1 MDLYTGIDLHSNNGF
16 YGILNEKGERI
27 FQKKLPN
34 DLPRVLK
41 ILDPFKKDIKVIAV
55 ESTYNWYWL
64 VDGLM
69 AAGYPVVL
77 ANPAAMPQYDG
88 LKHADDRSD
97 AFFLAE
103 LSRLHIL
110 PKGYIYPRKER
121 AVRDMLRRRMMLV
134 QQRTTHIL
142 SFQSMISRQTGLG
155 MPCRTIKTLKE
166 EDIQDYFNDEYLILI
181 GETNISVIRHLTE
194 KIRRFEKEVQKRVK
208 IKPEYE
214 KIQTVP
220 GIGKILTL
228 TIMLE
233 TGPLSRYAGAG
244 NYASYCRTVK
254 AIHTSNNKKK
264 RNLNKKNG
272 NKYLSWA
279 YVEAANF
286 MKRWCPEAKRYHQKK
301 MARSKQVVATK
312 ALASKISKACYYIM
326 RDQVDFDVKKMFG

>member
-41 ILDPFKKDIKVIAV
+41 TLEPFKKDINVIAV

-69 AAGYPVVL
+69 DAGYPIEL
-77 ANPAAMPQYDG
+77 ANPAGMTQYNG
-88 LKHADDRSD
+88 LKHADDKSD

-103 LSRLHIL
+103 LLRLHIL
-110 PKGYIYPRKER
+110 PKGYIYPREER
-121 AVRDMLRRRMMLV
+121 AVRDMLRRRMLLV

-142 SFQSMISRQTGLG
+142 SFQSMISRQTGSG
-155 MPCRTIKTLKE
+155 MSCRTIKALKE
-166 EDIQDYFNDEYLILI
+166 EDIKDYFNDEYLILI

-220 GIGKILTL
+220 GIGKILVL

-233 TGPLSRYAGAG
+233 TGPISRYAGAG

-272 NKYLSWA
+272 NKYLGWA

-286 MKRWCPEAKRYHQKK
+286 MRRWCPEAKRYHQKK

-312 ALASKISKACYYIM
+312 SLASKISKACYYIM

>member
-34 DLPRVLK
+34 ELPRVLK
-41 ILDPFKKDIKVIAV
+41 ILEPFKKDIKAIAV

-69 AAGYPVVL
+69 DAGYPIEL
-77 ANPAAMPQYDG
+77 ANPAGMTQYNG
-88 LKHADDRSD
+88 LKHADDKSD
-97 AFFLAE
+97 AFFLAKL
-103 LSRLHIL
+103 LSLHIL
-110 PKGYIYPRKER
+110 PTGYIYPREER
-121 AVRDMLRRRMMLV
+121 AVRDMLRRRMLLV

-142 SFQSMISRQTGLG
+142 SFQSMISRQTGSG
-155 MPCRTIKTLKE
+155 MSCRTIKALKE
-166 EDIQDYFNDEYLILI
+166 EDIQDYLNDEYLILI

-220 GIGKILTL
+220 GIGKILVL

-233 TGPLSRYAGAG
+233 TGPISRYAGAG

-272 NKYLSWA
+272 NKYLGWA

-286 MKRWCPEAKRYHQKK
+286 MRRWCPEAKRYHQKK

-312 ALASKISKACYYIM
+312 SLASKISKACYYIM

>member
-34 DLPRVLK
+34 ELPRVLK
-41 ILDPFKKDIKVIAV
+41 ILEPFKKDIKAIAV

-69 AAGYPVVL
+69 DAGYPIEL
-77 ANPAAMPQYDG
+77 ANPAGMTQYNG
-88 LKHADDRSD
+88 LKHADDKSD

-103 LSRLHIL
+103 LLRLHIL
-110 PKGYIYPRKER
+110 PTGYIYPREER
-121 AVRDMLRRRMMLV
+121 AVRDMLRRRMKLV
-134 QQRTTHIL
+134 QHRTSHIL
-142 SFQSMISRQTGLG
+142 SFQSMISRQTGSG
-155 MPCRTIKTLKE
+155 MPGNTIKKLKE

-220 GIGKILTL
+220 GIGKILVL

-233 TGPLSRYAGAG
+233 TGPISRYAGAG

-272 NKYLSWA
+272 NKYLGWA

-286 MKRWCPEAKRYHQKK
+286 MRRWCPEAKRYHQKK

-312 ALASKISKACYYIM
+312 SLASKISKACYYIM

>member
-16 YGILNEKGERI
+16 YGILNKKGERI
-27 FQKKLPN
+27 FPKKLAN
-34 DLPRVLK
+34 DLPRVLTT
-41 ILDPFKKDIKVIAV
+41 LQPFQKDIKAIAV

-69 AAGYPVVL
+69 DAGYPIEL
-77 ANPAAMPQYDG
+77 ANPAGMPQYDG
-88 LKHADDRSD
+88 LKHADDKSD

-103 LSRLHIL
+103 LLRLHIL
-110 PKGYIYPRKER
+110 PTGYIYPREER

-134 QQRTTHIL
+134 QHRTSHIL
-142 SFQSMISRQTGLG
+142 SFQGMISRQTGSG
-155 MPCRTIKTLKE
+155 MPGNTIKTLKE
-166 EDIQDYFNDEYLILI
+166 EDIQDYFDDEYLILM

-220 GIGKILTL
+220 GIGNILTL

-264 RNLNKKNG
+264 RNLNQKNG
-272 NKYLSWA
+272 NKYLGWA
-279 YVEAANF
+279 YIEAANY
-286 MKRWCPEAKRYHQKK
+286 MRRYCPEAKRYHQKK

-312 ALASKISKACYYIM
+312 ALASKISKACFYIM
-326 RDQVDFDVKKMFG
+326 RDQVDFDAKKMFG

>member
-41 ILDPFKKDIKVIAV
+41 TLEPFKKDINVIAV

-69 AAGYPVVL
+69 DEGYPIEL
-77 ANPAAMPQYDG
+77 ANPAGMTQYNG
-88 LKHADDRSD
+88 LKHADDKSD

-103 LSRLHIL
+103 LLRLHIL
-110 PKGYIYPRKER
+110 PKGYIYPREER
-121 AVRDMLRRRMMLV
+121 AVRDMLRRRMLLV

-142 SFQSMISRQTGLG
+142 SFQSMISRQTGSG
-155 MPCRTIKTLKE
+155 MSCRTIKALKE
-166 EDIQDYFNDEYLILI
+166 EDIKDYFNDEYLILI

-220 GIGKILTL
+220 GIGKILVL

-233 TGPLSRYAGAG
+233 TGPISRYAGAG

-272 NKYLSWA
+272 NKYLGWA

-286 MKRWCPEAKRYHQKK
+286 MRRWCPEAKRYHQKK

-312 ALASKISKACYYIM
+312 SLASKISKACYYIM

>member
-16 YGILNEKGERI
+16 YGIRNEKGERI

-41 ILDPFKKDIKVIAV
+41 ILEPFKKDIKVIAV

-69 AAGYPVVL
+69 DAGYPVEL
-77 ANPAAMPQYDG
+77 ANPAGMQQYDG
-88 LKHADDRSD
+88 LKHADDKSD

-103 LSRLHIL
+103 LLRLHIL
-110 PKGYIYPRKER
+110 PKGYIYPREER

-142 SFQSMISRQTGLG
+142 SFQSMISRQTGSG
-155 MPCRTIKTLKE
+155 MPGNIIKTLKE
-166 EDIQDYFNDEYLILI
+166 EDIQNYFDDEYLILI

-194 KIRRFEKEVQKRVK
+194 KIQRFEKEVQNRVK

-220 GIGKILTL
+220 GIGTILVL

-233 TGPLSRYAGAG
+233 TGPINRYAGAG

-326 RDQVDFDVKKMFG
+326 RDQVDFDVKKMFC

>member
-41 ILDPFKKDIKVIAV
+41 TLEPFKKDINVIAV

-69 AAGYPVVL
+69 DEGYPIEL
-77 ANPAAMPQYDG
+77 ANPAGMTQYNG
-88 LKHADDRSD
+88 LKHADDKSD

-103 LSRLHIL
+103 LLRLHIL
-110 PKGYIYPRKER
+110 PKGYIYPREER
-121 AVRDMLRRRMMLV
+121 AVRDMLRRRMLLV

-142 SFQSMISRQTGLG
+142 SFQSMISRQTGSG
-155 MPCRTIKTLKE
+155 MSCRTIKALKE
-166 EDIQDYFNDEYLILI
+166 EDIQDYLNDEYLILI

-220 GIGKILTL
+220 GIGKILVL

-233 TGPLSRYAGAG
+233 TGPISRYAGAG

-272 NKYLSWA
+272 NKYLGWA

-286 MKRWCPEAKRYHQKK
+286 MRRWCPEAKRYHQKK

-312 ALASKISKACYYIM
+312 SLASKISKACYYIM

>member
-34 DLPRVLK
+34 ELPRVLK
-41 ILDPFKKDIKVIAV
+41 TLELFKKDIKAITV

-69 AAGYPVVL
+69 DAGYPVDL
-77 ANPAAMPQYDG
+77 ANPAGMTQYNG
-88 LKHADDRSD
+88 LKHADDKSD

-103 LSRLHIL
+103 LLRLHIL
-110 PKGYIYPRKER
+110 PKGYIYPREER
-121 AVRDMLRRRMMLV
+121 AVRDMLRRRMLLV

-142 SFQSMISRQTGLG
+142 SFQSMISRQTGSG
-155 MPCRTIKTLKE
+155 MSCRTIKALKE
-166 EDIQDYFNDEYLILI
+166 EDIQDYLNDEYLILI

-220 GIGKILTL
+220 GIGKILVL

-233 TGPLSRYAGAG
+233 TGPISRYAGAG

-272 NKYLSWA
+272 NKYLGWA

-286 MKRWCPEAKRYHQKK
+286 MRRWCPEAKRYHQKK

-312 ALASKISKACYYIM
+312 SLASKISKACYYIM

>member
-1 MDLYTGIDLHSNNGF
+1 MI
-16 YGILNEKGERI
+16 
-27 FQKKLPN
+27 
-34 DLPRVLK
+34 RVT
-41 ILDPFKKDIKVIAV
+41 P
-55 ESTYNWYWL
+55 
-64 VDGLM
+64 
-69 AAGYPVVL
+69 
-77 ANPAAMPQYDG
+77 
-88 LKHADDRSD
+88 
-97 AFFLAE
+97 FLAE
-103 LSRLHIL
+103 LLRLHIL
-110 PKGYIYPRKER
+110 PKGYIYPREER
-121 AVRDMLRRRMMLV
+121 AVRDMLRRRMLLV

-142 SFQSMISRQTGLG
+142 SFQSMISRQTGSG
-155 MPCRTIKTLKE
+155 MSCRTIKALKE
-166 EDIQDYFNDEYLILI
+166 EDIKDYFNDEYLILI

-220 GIGKILTL
+220 GIGKILVL

-233 TGPLSRYAGAG
+233 TGPISRYAGAG

-272 NKYLSWA
+272 NKYLGWA

-286 MKRWCPEAKRYHQKK
+286 MRRWCPEAKRYHQKK

-312 ALASKISKACYYIM
+312 SLASKISKACYYIM

>member
-41 ILDPFKKDIKVIAV
+41 TLELFKKDIKAITV

-69 AAGYPVVL
+69 DAGYPVDL
-77 ANPAAMPQYDG
+77 ANPAGMTQYNG
-88 LKHADDRSD
+88 LKHADDKSD

-103 LSRLHIL
+103 LLRLHIL
-110 PKGYIYPRKER
+110 PKGYIYPREER
-121 AVRDMLRRRMMLV
+121 AVRDMLRRRMLLV

-142 SFQSMISRQTGLG
+142 SFQSMISRQTGSG
-155 MPCRTIKTLKE
+155 MSCRTIKALKE
-166 EDIQDYFNDEYLILI
+166 EDIKDYFNDEYLILI

-220 GIGKILTL
+220 GIGKILVL

-233 TGPLSRYAGAG
+233 TGPISRYAGAG
-244 NYASYCRTVK
+244 NYASSCRTVK

-272 NKYLSWA
+272 NKYLGWA

-286 MKRWCPEAKRYHQKK
+286 MRRWCPEAKRYHQKK

-312 ALASKISKACYYIM
+312 SLASKISKACYYIM

>member
-34 DLPRVLK
+34 ELPRVLK
-41 ILDPFKKDIKVIAV
+41 ILEPFKKDIKAIAV

-69 AAGYPVVL
+69 DAGYPIEL
-77 ANPAAMPQYDG
+77 ANPAGMTQYNG
-88 LKHADDRSD
+88 LKHADDKSD

-103 LSRLHIL
+103 LLRLHIL
-110 PKGYIYPRKER
+110 PTGYIYPRKER

-134 QQRTTHIL
+134 QHRTSHIL
-142 SFQSMISRQTGLG
+142 SFQSMISRQTGSG
-155 MPCRTIKTLKE
+155 MPGNTIKKLKE

-220 GIGKILTL
+220 GIGKILVL

-233 TGPLSRYAGAG
+233 TGPISRYAGAG

-272 NKYLSWA
+272 NKYLGWA

-286 MKRWCPEAKRYHQKK
+286 MRRWCPEAKRYHQKK

-312 ALASKISKACYYIM
+312 SLASKISKACYYIM

>member
-41 ILDPFKKDIKVIAV
+41 TLEPFKKDINVIAV

-69 AAGYPVVL
+69 DAGYPIEL
-77 ANPAAMPQYDG
+77 ANPAGMTQYNG
-88 LKHADDRSD
+88 LKHADDKSD

-103 LSRLHIL
+103 LLRLHIL
-110 PKGYIYPRKER
+110 PKGYIYPREER
-121 AVRDMLRRRMMLV
+121 AVRDMLRRRMLLV

-142 SFQSMISRQTGLG
+142 SFQSMISRQTGSG
-155 MPCRTIKTLKE
+155 MSCRTIKALKE
-166 EDIQDYFNDEYLILI
+166 EDIQDYLNDEYLILI

-220 GIGKILTL
+220 GIGKILVL

-233 TGPLSRYAGAG
+233 TGPISRYAGAG

-272 NKYLSWA
+272 NKYLGWA

-286 MKRWCPEAKRYHQKK
+286 MRRWCPEAKRYHQKK

-312 ALASKISKACYYIM
+312 SLASKISKACYYIM

>member
-16 YGILNEKGERI
+16 YGILNKKGERI

-34 DLPRVLK
+34 DLPRVLTT
-41 ILDPFKKDIKVIAV
+41 LQPFQKDIKAIAV

-69 AAGYPVVL
+69 DAGYPIEL
-77 ANPAAMPQYDG
+77 ANPAGMTQYNG
-88 LKHADDRSD
+88 LKHADDKSD

-103 LSRLHIL
+103 LLRLHIL
-110 PKGYIYPRKER
+110 PTGYIYPREER
-121 AVRDMLRRRMMLV
+121 AVRDMLRRRMLLV

-142 SFQSMISRQTGLG
+142 SFQSMISRQTGSG
-155 MPCRTIKTLKE
+155 MPGNTIKKLKE

-220 GIGKILTL
+220 GIGKILVL

-233 TGPLSRYAGAG
+233 TGPISRYAGAG

-272 NKYLSWA
+272 NKYLGWA

-286 MKRWCPEAKRYHQKK
+286 MRRWCPEAKRYHQKK

-312 ALASKISKACYYIM
+312 SLASKISKACYYIM
-326 RDQVDFDVKKMFG
+326 RN

>member
-16 YGILNEKGERI
+16 YGIRNEKGERI

-34 DLPRVLK
+34 ELPRVLK
-41 ILDPFKKDIKVIAV
+41 ILEPFKKDIKAIAV

-64 VDGLM
+64 VDGM
-69 AAGYPVVL
+69 MDAGYPVDL
-77 ANPAAMPQYDG
+77 ANPAGMTQYNG
-88 LKHADDRSD
+88 LKHADDKSD

-103 LSRLHIL
+103 LLRLHIL
-110 PKGYIYPRKER
+110 PTGYIYPREER

-134 QQRTTHIL
+134 QHRTTHIL
-142 SFQSMISRQTGLG
+142 SFQSMISRQTGSG
-155 MPCRTIKTLKE
+155 MPGNTIKTLKE
-166 EDIQDYFNDEYLILI
+166 EDIQDYFNDEHLILI

-194 KIRRFEKEVQKRVK
+194 KIRRFEKAVQKRVK

-264 RNLNKKNG
+264 RNLNQKNG
-272 NKYLSWA
+272 NKYLGWA
-279 YVEAANF
+279 YVEAANY
-286 MKRWCPEAKRYHQKK
+286 MRRYCPEAKRYHQKK

-312 ALASKISKACYYIM
+312 ALASKISKACFYIM

>member
-34 DLPRVLK
+34 ELPRVLK
-41 ILDPFKKDIKVIAV
+41 TLEPFKKDINVIAV

-69 AAGYPVVL
+69 DEGYPIEL
-77 ANPAAMPQYDG
+77 ANPAGMTQYNG
-88 LKHADDRSD
+88 LKHADDKSD

-103 LSRLHIL
+103 LLRLHIL
-110 PKGYIYPRKER
+110 PKGYIYPREER
-121 AVRDMLRRRMMLV
+121 AVRDMLRRRMLLV

-142 SFQSMISRQTGLG
+142 SFQSMISRQTGSG
-155 MPCRTIKTLKE
+155 MSCRTIKALKE
-166 EDIQDYFNDEYLILI
+166 EDIKDYFNDEYLILI

-220 GIGKILTL
+220 GIGKILVL

-233 TGPLSRYAGAG
+233 TGPISRYAGAG

-272 NKYLSWA
+272 NKYLGWA

-286 MKRWCPEAKRYHQKK
+286 MRRWCPEAKRYHQKK

-312 ALASKISKACYYIM
+312 SLASKISKACYYIM